1 MDCRGAMDPRFRVV
15 IDKTMK
21 ALMNASVKLIVV
33 LGFALMVGCTVVPG
47 AYHSPTPGWFI
58 DDDEIPQGEP
68 LPDVVKVHAIGTAI
82 LDHQDIHPVDRGVPE
97 EIDLSDEQYDYQV
110 GPGDVLQITVWDH
123 PELTIPAGSLRS
135 SAESGNWVHN
145 DGTIFYPYVGIVNVE
160 GQQVTEIRDMITQ
173 RLSRYIEDP
182 QVDVSIAA
190 FRHKRIY
197 VTGEVDDPGLY
208 PVTNVPTRLI
218 DAIGEAGGLTQSA
231 DWSSVVLTRNGKD
244 YRLSLR
250 DIYQYGNT
258 SQNVLLQ
265 PNDVVNVNPVTD
277 AKVFV
282 LGEVGQASS
291 LQMGRN
297 GLTLAEALAEN
308 GGFNQQESD
317 ASGVFVFR
325 KAPAEAEQGIDIYQ
339 LNAKDAAALVLADSF
354 RLQERDIVYVTA
366 APLVKWNRVLRL
378 LVPSMTTLLL
388 GVRTEEILSE

>member
-1 MDCRGAMDPRFRVV
+1 
-15 IDKTMK
+15 
-21 ALMNASVKLIVV
+21 MNASVKYILV
-33 LGFALMVGCTVVPG
+33 LALALMAGCTIVPG
-47 AYHSPTPGWFI
+47 AYHSPTPGWFL
-58 DDDEIPQGEP
+58 DEDEISEGEP
-68 LPDVVKVHAIGTAI
+68 LPDVVEVHAIGTAI
-82 LDHQDIHPVDRGVPE
+82 LKKQDIHPVDRGVPA
-97 EIDLSDEQYDYQV
+97 EIDLSDEEYDYQV

-160 GQQVTEIRDMITQ
+160 GQKVTEIRDMITQ

-182 QVDVSIAA
+182 QVDVSVAA
-190 FRHKRIY
+190 FRNKKIY
-197 VTGEVDDPGLY
+197 VTGEVDEPGLF

-218 DAIGEAGGLTQSA
+218 DAIGEAGGLTPAA

-265 PNDVVNVNPVTD
+265 PNDVINVNPVTD

-282 LGEVGQASS
+282 LGEVGEAAS

-308 GGFNQQESD
+308 GSFNQQESD

-325 KAPAEAEQGIDIYQ
+325 KAPADAEHGIDIYQ